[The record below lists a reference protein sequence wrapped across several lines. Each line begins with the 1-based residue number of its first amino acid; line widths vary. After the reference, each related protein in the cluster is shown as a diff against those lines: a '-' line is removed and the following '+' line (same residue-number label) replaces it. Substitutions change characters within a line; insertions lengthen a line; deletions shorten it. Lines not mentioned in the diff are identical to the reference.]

1 MNNINFVSVD
11 NIDDFAVISADFFSD
26 FLQKNDNPL
35 VILPTGFTPL
45 PFYKEIVKRY
55 KAGEK
60 YLNKFK
66 YLALDEY
73 VGLCDGDYRSFSS
86 WLGREILDPLSIDIK
101 DRIIF
106 DSDAADIDKECK
118 RIDDIVSSS
127 VINLAIIGI
136 GENGHVG
143 FNEPKSSFSSR
154 TRKVFLHEKTIK
166 ANAEYWG
173 GIDKVPK
180 EAVTL
185 GLANLKNAKNTL
197 LLVYGKKKAKIL
209 KESFCAP
216 VSEDVPSSY
225 LQNQPNL
232 TVIGDEDALAEI
244 MI

>member
-1 MNNINFVSVD
+1 MNNINFVRVD
-11 NIDDFAVISADFFSD
+11 NIDDFAIVSADFFSD
-26 FLQKNDNPL
+26 FLKKNDNPL

-55 KAGEK
+55 KSGEK
-60 YLNKFK
+60 YLNKFR

-73 VGLCDGDYRSFSS
+73 VGLADDDYRSFSS
-86 WLGREILDPLSIDIK
+86 WLGKEILNPLSIDSK

-106 DSDAADIDKECK
+106 NSNADDIDKECK
-118 RIDDIVSSS
+118 RIDDIVSEN
-127 VINLAIIGI
+127 VIDLAIVGI
-136 GENGHVG
+136 GENGHIG

-154 TRKVFLHEKTIK
+154 TRKVLLHEKTIK

-173 GIDKVPK
+173 GIDEVPK

-185 GLANLKNAKNTL
+185 GLGNLKEAKNTL
-197 LLVYGKKKAKIL
+197 LLVSGKKKAEIL
-209 KESFCAP
+209 RKSFCAP
-216 VSEDVPSSY
+216 VSEDIPSSY

-244 MI
+244 IF